1 MTVVEWPNAISPGL
15 WPFRLAAPEQWTA
28 VEPAEALIAFLAP
41 PADDFRANLVLFGR
55 RLPEDLT
62 LGEVA
67 ELALLDGGAE
77 RVVDPGIDLP
87 AAGGGLPV
95 AVRSSGTRVEGY
107 EVRQLAVVTEAPDR
121 SPAGLRS
128 VYTMLGTYLA
138 DRTEVDEPTLT
149 SVMAS
154 FELIR

>member
-1 MTVVEWPNAISPGL
+1 MTAVEWPNAISPGL
-15 WPFRLAAPEQWTA
+15 WPFRLDAPEQWSA
-28 VEPAEALIAFLAP
+28 VEPHEALIAFLAP
-41 PADDFRANLVLFGR
+41 PADGFRANLVVFGR

-67 ELALLDGGAE
+67 ELALSDDAPR
-77 RVVDPGIDLP
+77 RVVDPGIDQP
-87 AAGGGLPV
+87 AAPGGLPV
-95 AVRSSGTRVEGY
+95 AVRSSGTVVEGR
-107 EVRQLAVVTEAPDR
+107 EVRQIAVVTEASDR

-138 DRTEVDEPTLT
+138 GRTDPDESTLT

>member
-15 WPFRLAAPEQWTA
+15 WPFRLAAPEQWSA
-28 VEPAEALIAFLAP
+28 VEPTEGLIAFLGP
-41 PADDFRANLVLFGR
+41 PVDGFRANLVLFGR

-67 ELALLDGGAE
+67 ELALLDGGPQ
-77 RVVDPGIDLP
+77 RVVDPGIDRP
-87 AAGGGLPV
+87 GAAGGLPV
-95 AVRSSGTRVEGY
+95 AVRSSGTTVDGR
-107 EVRQLAVVTEAPDR
+107 EVRQIAVVTEAPDY
-121 SPAGLRS
+121 SPTGLRS
-128 VYTMLGTYLA
+128 VYTMLGTCLA
-138 DRTEVDEPTLT
+138 GRADPDESTLT